1 MIILQLLKQLSTR
14 ERTKFQEYV
23 SASFFNKNEKIKQ
36 LCQILLTYA
45 PAFNPDTIN
54 KEAIYQQIYLSP
66 KYQELKLNNLISDLL
81 QLLYDYLSY
90 VQYEKQ
96 HSHQK
101 GLLLSALQDRN
112 LRQHMP
118 RQAKRYR
125 QIQQKSPFRSH
136 QYFWDEY
143 RLHEELDRLSLSSG
157 KRGYDKNLQLKSDM
171 LDMYYCC
178 NKLSMACDMTSRNI
192 VVNAGYE
199 CNFLTEILAQFQANE
214 RLQQQPTLQ
223 IYYKTLEMLQ
233 QEDETKHYFQLKEL
247 LGLHWQLFPSNE
259 LRILYHY
266 ALNYG
271 VKKINSGKVEFYQE
285 ILELYKILLSKK
297 IIFKDGYL
305 TQWTYINIV
314 TAGIRLQDYEWT
326 ENFINE
332 YRGSLHPSNQ
342 HNVYIYN
349 LAALYYAQRDYK
361 RALQLLHDVEFTDA
375 FYHLSAKI
383 IQLKSY
389 YDLEETEAFIS
400 LAEATRIYITRN
412 RQLSDY
418 QKRSNANFLKLA
430 TRLLQIRLRAPILPA
445 KEISRQAQQLQ
456 QQLESKTVANK
467 RWLLEAFQQLDLPP
481 SPPLLKG

>member
-23 SASFFNKNEKIKQ
+23 SAPFFNKNEKIKQ
-36 LCQILLTYA
+36 LCQILLAYA
-45 PAFNPDTIN
+45 PAFNPDLIN
-54 KEAIYQQIYLSP
+54 KERIYQQIYLSP

-90 VQYEKQ
+90 LQYEKQ
-96 HSHQK
+96 NIHQK
-101 GLLLSALQDRN
+101 SLLLSALQDRN

-143 RLHEELDRLSLSSG
+143 RLYEELDRLSLSSG
-157 KRGYDKNLQLKSDM
+157 KRGYDKNLQLKSEM

-178 NKLSMACDMTSRNI
+178 NKLSIACDMTSRNI

-247 LGLHWQLFPSNE
+247 LGQHWQLFPSNE

-271 VKKINSGKVEFYQE
+271 VKKINSGQVEFYQE

-314 TAGIRLQDYEWT
+314 TAGIRLEDYKWT

-332 YRGSLHPSNQ
+332 YRESLHPSNQ

-389 YDLEETEAFIS
+389 YDLEEIEAFLS

-445 KEISRQAQQLQ
+445 KEISRQVQQLQ

-467 RWLLEAFQQLDLPP
+467 GWLLEAYQQLDLPH
-481 SPPLLKG
+481 LKE